1 MIPNLLEATNDY
13 WNKLNDLETAYQRGE
28 VSLEEVDYRVKELMA
43 ELGQERRRTFS
54 YLFNNLRRTWDEQR
68 EVVAGMALLGVVT
81 IGWLAIH

>member
-13 WNKLNDLETAYQRGE
+13 WRKLNDLEAAYHRGE
-28 VSLEEVDYRVKELMA
+28 VSLEEVDHQVKELMA

-54 YLFNNLRRTWDEQR
+54 YLFESFRRTWDEQR
-68 EVVAGMALLGVVT
+68 EVVAGMVLVGAVT